1 MEKDVEQ
8 NMTEKKITQLIVA
21 ENYLCTCQ
29 QESLWVLACGSM
41 SKNDGPRHSLYSFP
55 WVSQKK
61 MINYQLRLR

>member
-29 QESLWVLACGSM
+29 QESL
-41 SKNDGPRHSLYSFP
+41 
-55 WVSQKK
+55 
-61 MINYQLRLR
+61 